1 MGADQVLNISISIGD
16 VQTEMTTDQNL
27 SFDAIESLLSRAVAA
42 TLQSYLSLPIE
53 DRLAS
58 FGTDDEDDEEEDSD

>member
-1 MGADQVLNISISIGD
+1 MLNISVSIGD
-16 VQTEMTTDQNL
+16 VETELVTDSNL
-27 SFDAIESLLSRAVAA
+27 SFDAIESLLNRAVAA

-58 FGTDDEDDEEEDSD
+58 FGTDEDDEEEYGGE

>member
-1 MGADQVLNISISIGD
+1 MLNISISIGD
-16 VQTEMTTDQNL
+16 VETEMTTDQNL
-27 SFDAIESLLSRAVAA
+27 SFDAIESLLNRAVAA

-58 FGTDDEDDEEEDSD
+58 FGTDDDEEEDSD

>member
-1 MGADQVLNISISIGD
+1 MGVDQMLNISISIGD
-16 VQTEMTTDQNL
+16 VETEMTTDQNL
-27 SFDAIESLLSRAVAA
+27 SFDAIESLLNRAVAA

-58 FGTDDEDDEEEDSD
+58 FGTDDDDEAEDSD

>member
-1 MGADQVLNISISIGD
+1 MGVDQVLNISISIGD
-16 VQTEMTTDQNL
+16 VETEMTTDQNL
-27 SFDAIESLLSRAVAA
+27 SFDAIESLLNRAVAA

-58 FGTDDEDDEEEDSD
+58 FGTDDDDEAEDSD

>member
-1 MGADQVLNISISIGD
+1 MLNISINIGD
-16 VQTEMTTDQNL
+16 VSTEIVTDNNL
-27 SFDAIESLLSRAVAA
+27 SFDAIESLLNRAVSA

-58 FGTDDEDDEEEDSD
+58 FGSDEEEEDSD